1 MPVWN
6 VEALGIDRAVA
17 ALGAW
22 KPDVLFSHGF
32 LDPQIEEQTLD
43 VAPAV
48 FFAHDYYGTC
58 ISGFKTHR
66 RPTTQPCDRVFGW
79 RCLIEYHVR
88 GAAAGARFPW
98 CANSAVSRA
107 ASNDCAGIG
116 RSSLTSDRMREEY
129 VRHGFESARVVKVA
143 YGIAS
148 EPIAAKDVTVT
159 PRGRNGRW
167 RLPSSSGAYTRSRA
181 AGNSSTRCRRSS
193 RLSNDR
199 FRSRSQAMVRRE
211 RNGNSAPLLRLRE
224 PMIDVEFTGWLQPDE
239 LSRLYSQTDLVVM
252 PSLWPEPFGLVG
264 SEAGLHGVPVAA
276 FAVGGIP
283 DWLRPGVNG
292 ALASGSPPTVS
303 GLADAIIECLRND
316 ETHERLRQGARHV
329 WSNRTFEHHLAS
341 LLAVFEDIRR
351 AA

>member
-1 MPVWN
+1 MRIAVANWSTADLGAQARTLAGLFASLEAAGHEIALLHERDAPVDHPRLQIGAQVPVWN

-116 RSSLTSDRMREEY
+116 RSSLTSDRMREE
-129 VRHGFESARVVKVA
+129 ACAAWIRV
-143 YGIAS
+143 G
-148 EPIAAKDVTVT
+148 
-159 PRGRNGRW
+159 
-167 RLPSSSGAYTRSRA
+167 
-181 AGNSSTRCRRSS
+181 
-193 RLSNDR
+193 
-199 FRSRSQAMVRRE
+199 
-211 RNGNSAPLLRLRE
+211 
-224 PMIDVEFTGWLQPDE
+224 
-239 LSRLYSQTDLVVM
+239 
-252 PSLWPEPFGLVG
+252 
-264 SEAGLHGVPVAA
+264 
-276 FAVGGIP
+276 
-283 DWLRPGVNG
+283 
-292 ALASGSPPTVS
+292 ASG
-303 GLADAIIECLRND
+303 
-316 ETHERLRQGARHV
+316 
-329 WSNRTFEHHLAS
+329 
-341 LLAVFEDIRR
+341 
-351 AA
+351 